1 MSHAVFIKR
10 YTDPAR
16 GVAAQSHLR
25 WLQQLG
31 SGVRLPHLYPSTGA
45 YLVLERLNGRQ
56 PEPSDL
62 PGLAAALGQL
72 HGRAYAR
79 ELHAARL
86 NQPFGTTTGT
96 VIPDFSTGREHVL
109 VHLESDWSGAPAAF
123 YKDANRRNFLIT
135 ASGPAPVDFDDLTLA
150 PFGYDLAKLIV
161 STAMTFGAVSARQAH
176 AALMAYTR
184 SAADAGGPADAC
196 TAIQLASFAEV
207 HHLLTAQYLHRN
219 GYQHP
224 WPSVRPW
231 PAPSTRR
238 T

>member
-1 MSHAVFIKR
+1 MSHAMFIKR
-10 YTDPAR
+10 YTNPAR
-16 GVAAQSHLR
+16 GVAAQAHLR

-31 SGVRLPHLYPSTGA
+31 SGVRLPHLHPSTA
-45 YLVLERLNGRQ
+45 THLVLERLNGRQ

-62 PGLAAALGQL
+62 PELAAALGQL
-72 HGRAYAR
+72 HGRAYGR

-96 VIPDFSTGREHVL
+96 VMPDFPTGREHVL
-109 VHLESDWSGAPAAF
+109 AHLGCDWNDAPAAF
-123 YKDANRRNFLIT
+123 YKDANLRNFLIT
-135 ASGPAPVDFDDLTLA
+135 ASGPALVDFDDLTLA

-161 STAMTFGAVSARQAH
+161 STAMTFGVLPARH
-176 AALMAYTR
+176 VDTALSAYTDTVAY
-184 SAADAGGPADAC
+184 SGGPADPC
-196 TAIQLASFAEV
+196 TGPQLAGYAEV
-207 HHLLTAQYLHRN
+207 HHLLTVRYLHRN

-231 PAPSTRR
+231 SAPATRR